1 MAPAK
6 ELTDEEILKIVE
18 EAFDEAYEILY
29 SEDGWK
35 EEKKNDKGDV
45 ICSKKSKQGKR
56 IWRVVAKIDCDA
68 EKLSNK
74 FRDTSDICEWNTTL
88 TKHEIL
94 KHINKDVMVSYL
106 VTMAGGPRDMVAA
119 RDIIMGGKSAF
130 KNDAFLTC
138 GQSVDFPNSPT
149 TPRAVRAFSG
159 PNGTAVKALSD
170 SQCEFRWLLDC
181 DYEGMVPRWLCDI
194 AMPFALSL
202 FVESVRTLAI
212 QWNLEPKKN
221 ISTAI

>member
-1 MAPAK
+1 MAPPTK

-18 EAFDEAYEILY
+18 DAFDEAFEILY

-35 EEKKNDKGDV
+35 EEKKNDKGDT

-94 KHINKDVMVSYL
+94 KKITDEVEISYQVTAAGPGDIVSARDFIFVFRAAEKNGIFIQAGQSIEYP
-106 VTMAGGPRDMVAA
+106 GGP
-119 RDIIMGGKSAF
+119 
-130 KNDAFLTC
+130 KN
-138 GQSVDFPNSPT
+138 SKI
-149 TPRAVRAFSG
+149 VRAWNG
-159 PNGTAVKALSD
+159 PGGTAIKPLSD
-170 SQCEFRWLLDC
+170 GQCEFRWLMDC
-181 DYEGMVPRWLCDI
+181 DYRGWIPKAIMDV
-194 AMPFALSL
+194 AMPFAQQQ
-202 FVESVRTLAI
+202 FVDSVRKLAAS
-212 QWNLEPKKN
+212 L
-221 ISTAI
+221 

>member
-18 EAFDEAYEILY
+18 DAFDEAYEILY

-35 EEKKNDKGDV
+35 EEKKNDKGDI

-94 KHINKDVMVSYL
+94 KNVTKNVKIAYQ
-106 VTMAGGPRDMVAA
+106 VTMAGGPGDMVAA
-119 RDIIMGGKSAF
+119 RDMVFGIKIDRKGDS
-130 KNDAFLTC
+130 DLVC
-138 GQSVDFPNSPT
+138 GQTVPFPNAPVS
-149 TPRAVRAFSG
+149 PRAVRDFNG
-159 PNGTAVKALSD
+159 PSGTAVKSLEPGK
-170 SQCEFRWLLDC
+170 CEFRWLLDC
-181 DYEGMVPRWLCDI
+181 DYEGMIPEWVLNI
-194 AMPFALSL
+194 AMPFVQTL
-202 FVESVRTLAI
+202 FVQNVRKLA
-212 QWNLEPKKN
+212 KKL
-221 ISTAI
+221 

>member
-18 EAFDEAYEILY
+18 DAFDEAYEILY

-94 KHINKDVMVSYL
+94 KKLNDEVEISYQVTAAGPGDIVS
-106 VTMAGGPRDMVAA
+106 A
-119 RDIIMGGKSAF
+119 RDFIFVM
-130 KNDAFLTC
+130 KNGHRNGSFVQL
-138 GQSVDFPNSPT
+138 GQSIEYPSAPKESKI
-149 TPRAVRAFSG
+149 VRAWNG
-159 PNGTAVKALSD
+159 PGGIGVKALGNGEA
-170 SQCEFRWLLDC
+170 EFRWLMDC
-181 DYEGMVPRWLCDI
+181 DYKGWIPQKIMDV
-194 AMPFALSL
+194 AMPFAQQQ
-202 FVESVRTLAI
+202 FVDSVRKLAATR
-212 QWNLEPKKN
+212 L
-221 ISTAI
+221 A

>member
-1 MAPAK
+1 MAPPTK

-18 EAFDEAYEILY
+18 DAFDEAFEILY

-35 EEKKNDKGDV
+35 EEKKNDKGDT

-94 KHINKDVMVSYL
+94 KTITKDVTVSYF
-106 VTMAGGPRDMVAA
+106 VTISGGPGGMVAA
-119 RDIIMGGKSAF
+119 RDMVLGGKNAY

-138 GQSVDFPNSPT
+138 GASFDYPDTPT
-149 TPRAVRAFSG
+149 TPGAVRAYSG
-159 PNGTAVKALSD
+159 PGGTAVKPLPD
-170 SQCEFRWLLDC
+170 GKCEFRWLLDC
-181 DYEGMVPRWLCDI
+181 DYEGMIPRWICDI

-202 FVESVRTLAI
+202 FAESVRSIAKTL
-212 QWNLEPKKN
+212 
-221 ISTAI
+221 

>member
-1 MAPAK
+1 MAPPTK

-18 EAFDEAYEILY
+18 DAFDEAFEILY

-35 EEKKNDKGDV
+35 EEKKNDKGDT

-94 KHINKDVMVSYL
+94 KQVSKDVKIAYQ
-106 VTMAGGPRDMVAA
+106 VTMAGGPGGMVAA
-119 RDIIMGGKSAF
+119 RDMVFGCKTATKEGC
-130 KNDAFLTC
+130 DLVC
-138 GQSVDFPNSPT
+138 GQSVDFDNAPPVA
-149 TPRAVRAFSG
+149 PKAVRAFNG
-159 PNGTAVKALSD
+159 PSGTAVKPLPD
-170 SQCEFRWLLDC
+170 GTCEFRWLLDC
-181 DYEGMVPRWLCDI
+181 DYEGMIPEWILEI
-194 AMPFALSL
+194 AMPFAQSL
-202 FVESVRTLAI
+202 FVKSVRKMAKTL
-212 QWNLEPKKN
+212 
-221 ISTAI
+221 